1 MVPLSLWGLNEMSDK
16 NHDTPQNLSSL
27 EDGQDRRQTRQSS
40 ETVSEYAIG
49 ELAREFKTTLRTLR
63 FYEDKGL
70 LHPRR
75 VGLQRI
81 YSQQDRERLKL
92 IVIGKRVGLSLE
104 EIATMLEV
112 YQLPKAEAGQLLLA
126 RDSMNSHIDLLR
138 ERQSD
143 IDQALTELHR
153 TIEVVTGMLK
163 AKQQERL
170 KT

>member
-1 MVPLSLWGLNEMSDK
+1 MSDK
-16 NHDTPQNLSSL
+16 DHDAPRNAPLL
-27 EDGQDRRQTRQSS
+27 ENGRDQLQDHQGP
-40 ETVSEYAIG
+40 EAILDYSIG
-49 ELAREFKTTLRTLR
+49 ALAREFKTTLRTLR
-63 FYEDKGL
+63 FYEIKGL

-92 IVIGKRVGLSLE
+92 IVIGKKVGLSLE

-112 YQLPKAEAGQLLLA
+112 YQLPKAGADQLLSA
-126 RDSMNSHIDLLR
+126 RDVMNSHIDLLR
-138 ERQSD
+138 ERRSD

-153 TIEVVTGMLK
+153 NVDVVTGMLK

-170 KT
+170 KAPASLHSR

>member
-1 MVPLSLWGLNEMSDK
+1 MSDK
-16 NHDTPQNLSSL
+16 DHDAPRNAPSL
-27 EDGQDRRQTRQSS
+27 ENGRDQLQDHQGPEANLDYS
-40 ETVSEYAIG
+40 IG

-70 LHPRR
+70 LHPHR

-81 YSQQDRERLKL
+81 YSQQDHERLKL
-92 IVIGKRVGLSLE
+92 IVIGKKVGLSLE

-112 YQLPKAEAGQLLLA
+112 YQLPKAGADQLLSA
-126 RDSMNSHIDLLR
+126 RDVMNSHIDLLR
-138 ERQSD
+138 ERRSD

-153 TIEVVTGMLK
+153 TVDVVTGMLK

-170 KT
+170 KA